1 MERIGLYAGTFDPIT
16 NGHLD
21 VLEAAARMCDRVVVA
36 IGIHPG
42 KKPVF
47 DAAER
52 RAMIE
57 EASASIARAYK
68 VEIST
73 MTFDGL
79 VITAAREKKATLL
92 IRGLRDGTDFD
103 YEMQMSGMNGEMAPQ
118 IQTVFIPA
126 KPEARHVTGT
136 LVRQIAAMG
145 GDISKFVPEFVAKR
159 LVAQFAKKPG
169 Q

>member
-42 KKPVF
+42 KKPIF
-47 DAAER
+47 DADAR
-52 RAMIE
+52 KAMIA

-73 MTFDGL
+73 ITFDGL
-79 VITAAREKKATLL
+79 VIAAAREAKATLL

-145 GDISKFVPEFVAKR
+145 GDVSTFVPEFVAKK
-159 LVAQFAKKPG
+159 LAAQFANKAG
-169 Q
+169 A

>member
-21 VLEAAARMCDRVVVA
+21 VLEAAARICDRIVVA
-36 IGIHPG
+36 IGVHPG

-47 DAAER
+47 EAAER
-52 RAMIE
+52 KAMIE
-57 EASASIARAYK
+57 QASASIARAYK
-68 VEIST
+68 VDIKAV
-73 MTFDGL
+73 TFDGL
-79 VITAAREKKATLL
+79 VIAAAKNEKATLL

-103 YEMQMSGMNGEMAPQ
+103 YEMQMSGMNGEMAPR

-145 GDISKFVPEFVAKR
+145 GDVSTFVPDFVAKK
-159 LVAQFAKKPG
+159 LADQFAKK

>member
-21 VLEAAARMCDRVVVA
+21 VLEAAARMCDHVVVA
-36 IGIHPG
+36 IGVHPG

-52 RAMIE
+52 MAMIE

-68 VEIST
+68 VGIST
-73 MTFDGL
+73 ITFDGL
-79 VITAAREKKATLL
+79 VITAARETKATLL

-118 IQTVFIPA
+118 IQTVFVPA

-145 GDISKFVPEFVAKR
+145 GDISKFVPEFVARK
-159 LVAQFAKKPG
+159 LTAQFAKKREE
-169 Q
+169 

>member
-57 EASASIARAYK
+57 QASAPIAQAYQA
-68 VEIST
+68 EIST

-79 VITAAREKKATLL
+79 VIEAAREVKATLL

-126 KPEARHVTGT
+126 KPAARHVTGT

-145 GDISKFVPEFVAKR
+145 GDVSTFVPEFVARR
-159 LVAQFAKKPG
+159 LAAQFAKG
-169 Q
+169 A